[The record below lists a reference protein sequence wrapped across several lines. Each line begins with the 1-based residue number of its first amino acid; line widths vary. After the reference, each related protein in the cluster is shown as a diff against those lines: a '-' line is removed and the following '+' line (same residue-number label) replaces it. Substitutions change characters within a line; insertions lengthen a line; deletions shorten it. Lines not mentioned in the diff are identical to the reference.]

1 MSRVIGL
8 TALFLIVLTGRGIV
22 LKNADNVEIT
32 SGKLSLSHITIYE
45 ISNPRKGTWTL
56 TVPGSNGDHE
66 FSVKSSSDS
75 NADFDHYFL
84 ITLSWRRRS
93 TEVPVSN
100 PVVGKP
106 LSFLEVDKIFSV
118 VGEGVASPSSYFSY
132 YFTSQAFSFQE
143 PNIRQNAPQKRIF
156 SALFFNVENYHKTGT
171 LSPPW

>member
-22 LKNADNVEIT
+22 FKNADNVEIT

-75 NADFDHYFL
+75 NLDFDHYFL

-106 LSFLEVDKIFSV
+106 VSFLEVDKIFRSQLWEGAWFRLPVTLNLTV
-118 VGEGVASPSSYFSY
+118 VLVGLSIRRSRAQYTSKCSPIKISSHCFH
-132 YFTSQAFSFQE
+132 FLT
-143 PNIRQNAPQKRIF
+143 
-156 SALFFNVENYHKTGT
+156 
-171 LSPPW
+171 

>member
-8 TALFLIVLTGRGIV
+8 KGLFLIVLTGRGIV
-22 LKNADNVEIT
+22 LKNANNVEIT

-45 ISNPRKGTWTL
+45 ITNPRKGAWTL

-75 NADFDHYFL
+75 NVDFDHYFL

-93 TEVPVSN
+93 SEVPVSN

-106 LSFLEVDKIFSV
+106 VSFLEVDKIFRSQLWERAWFRLPVITFNLTV
-118 VGEGVASPSSYFSY
+118 VLVRLSIRRSRAQYTSKCSPKKYFLIV
-132 YFTSQAFSFQE
+132 FTF
-143 PNIRQNAPQKRIF
+143 
-156 SALFFNVENYHKTGT
+156 
-171 LSPPW
+171 

>member
-1 MSRVIGL
+1 MGYLYEPSNRFNGPL
-8 TALFLIVLTGRGIV
+8 SYVLTGRGIV

-75 NADFDHYFL
+75 NLDFDHYFL

-106 LSFLEVDKIFSV
+106 VSFLEIDKIFRSQLWERAWFCLPFNLTV
-118 VGEGVASPSSYFSY
+118 VLVRLSIRRSRAQYTSKCSPKKYLRIV
-132 YFTSQAFSFQE
+132 FTF
-143 PNIRQNAPQKRIF
+143 
-156 SALFFNVENYHKTGT
+156 
-171 LSPPW
+171 